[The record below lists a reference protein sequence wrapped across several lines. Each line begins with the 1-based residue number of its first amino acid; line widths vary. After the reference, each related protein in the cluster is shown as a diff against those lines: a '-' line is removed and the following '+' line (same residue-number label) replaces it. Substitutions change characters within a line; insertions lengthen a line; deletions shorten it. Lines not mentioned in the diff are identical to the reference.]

1 MTVVVAGGAGTLGR
15 LVLTELQAAHQPVR
29 ALVRDATTARQVLG
43 GDVEIVAAD
52 VREPATLRPALAGA
66 SVVVSAVHGFL
77 GRRGDGPQA
86 VDRDGN
92 ANLVNA
98 AREAGAHVVLVS
110 VVGAE
115 PDSPLDLF
123 RMKFAAEQH
132 LRTSGVPWTI
142 IRATAFLETW
152 ISVLQQ
158 TRGRS
163 GRPLVFGHGQQPI
176 AFVSARDV
184 AAVASEAATD
194 PRMRGRLIE
203 ICGQQ
208 QLTMSELAEAVQ
220 TAAGLDAPPRHLPRP
235 LLRLLAATASP
246 ISPVTASQNRAA
258 IVMDTSQPPGT
269 PRPVDEFVVGRHST
283 SAADLLSVAGPPRS
297 TRSPGL

>member
-1 MTVVVAGGAGTLGR
+1 
-15 LVLTELQAAHQPVR
+15 
-29 ALVRDATTARQVLG
+29 
-43 GDVEIVAAD
+43 
-52 VREPATLRPALAGA
+52 
-66 SVVVSAVHGFL
+66 
-77 GRRGDGPQA
+77 
-86 VDRDGN
+86 
-92 ANLVNA
+92 
-98 AREAGAHVVLVS
+98 
-110 VVGAE
+110 
-115 PDSPLDLF
+115 
-123 RMKFAAEQH
+123 MKFAAEQH
-132 LRTSGVPWTI
+132 LRRSGVPWTI

-184 AAVASEAATD
+184 AAVAGEAATD

-203 ICGQQ
+203 IRGQQ

-246 ISPVTASQNRAA
+246 ISPVTARQNRVA

-269 PRPVDEFVVGRHST
+269 PRPVDELVVGRHST
-283 SAADLLSVAGPPRS
+283 TAADLLAVSRLPRS
-297 TRSPGL
+297 TGSPG